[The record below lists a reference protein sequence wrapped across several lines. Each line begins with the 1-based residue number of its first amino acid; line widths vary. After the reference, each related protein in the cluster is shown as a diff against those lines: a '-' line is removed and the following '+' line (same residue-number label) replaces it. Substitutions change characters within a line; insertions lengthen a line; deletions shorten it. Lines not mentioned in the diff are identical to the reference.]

1 MSPRKLD
8 ASRFDSIRLFT
19 NRDNTSASLLD
30 LVDNVLNRGVVL
42 KGELLL
48 GVANVDLIYAQLS
61 VLLGA
66 VDRVFEPPPGKER
79 ITRATRRSSKR

>member
-8 ASRFDSIRLFT
+8 ASRFHSIQLFT

-48 GVANVDLIYAQLS
+48 GVANVNLIYAELS
-61 VLLGA
+61 VLLAA
-66 VDRVFEPPPGKER
+66 VDRVFEPPPGKKR

>member
-1 MSPRKLD
+1 MSPRNLD
-8 ASRFDSIRLFT
+8 GSRVDSIQLFT

-30 LVDNVLNRGVVL
+30 LIDNVLSKGVVL
-42 KGELLL
+42 KGEVLL

-66 VDRVFEPPPGKER
+66 VDRVFEPPSGKER
-79 ITRATRRSSKR
+79 ITRATGCT

>member
-8 ASRFDSIRLFT
+8 ASRFDSIQLFT

-30 LVDNVLNRGVVL
+30 LIDNVLNRGVVL

-48 GVANVDLIYAQLS
+48 GVANVDLVYAELS
-61 VLLGA
+61 VLLAA
-66 VDRVFEPPPGKER
+66 VDRVFGPPPGKER